1 MRIFLRVVA
10 IALLAS
16 ALLCPG
22 LALAQESAGA
32 AGPSG
37 DRTASSASAAPDSVV
52 NRVGFDQNLGVR
64 LPLERRFRDDSGREL
79 ALGDILSGRPVLLA
93 PVYYGCPLLCTQ
105 TLNALTRALKPLSLD
120 AGKGFDVVALSIDP
134 TETPELA
141 AKKKASYLERY
152 GRPGTEAGWHFLTGD
167 EASIKA
173 VTQAIGFRYT
183 YNPQTKLYAHAA
195 GVIVLTPDGRTSR
208 YFFGIDFP
216 PRELQSEIQQA
227 QAGKI
232 GSPLRQWL
240 LLCYDYDAATGK
252 YTLSILRLMRVL
264 GVSTVLALGSF
275 LFVMFRR
282 ERIRR
287 PGRELAAG
295 DDSDA
300 SNGPPVGLAPGSAL
314 APGGPGSVS

>member
-1 MRIFLRVVA
+1 MRILLRCA
-10 IALLAS
+10 LALLALAGLDS
-16 ALLCPG
+16 APLR
-22 LALAQESAGA
+22 AQESAET
-32 AGPSG
+32 
-37 DRTASSASAAPDSVV
+37 TAVPGSVV
-52 NRVGFDQNLGVR
+52 SRVGFDQNLGVR
-64 LPLERRFRDDSGREL
+64 LPLDRRFRDDSGREV
-79 ALGDILSGRPVLLA
+79 ALGDILAGRPVLLA
-93 PVYYGCPLLCTQ
+93 PVYYRCPLLCTQ
-105 TLNALTRALKPLSLD
+105 TLNALTRALKPLSMN

-134 TETPELA
+134 DETPELA

-167 EASIKA
+167 QASIRA
-173 VTQAIGFRYT
+173 VTDAVGFRYT
-183 YNPQTKLYAHAA
+183 YNPETKLYAHAA

-208 YFFGIDFP
+208 YFFGIDYP
-216 PRELQSEIQQA
+216 PRELQAEIQRA

-282 ERIRR
+282 ERVRR
-287 PGRELAAG
+287 LSGETLAGPGP
-295 DDSDA
+295 DA
-300 SNGPPVGLAPGSAL
+300 SNGTLGLL
-314 APGGPGSVS
+314 APGGPGSAS